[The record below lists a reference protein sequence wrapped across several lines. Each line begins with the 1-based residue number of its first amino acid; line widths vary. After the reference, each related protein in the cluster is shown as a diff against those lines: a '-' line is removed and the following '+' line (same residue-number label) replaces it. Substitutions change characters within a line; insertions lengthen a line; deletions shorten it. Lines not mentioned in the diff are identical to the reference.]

1 MKICPWPVCMSY
13 TKDILSAQPVSTF
26 DLNHITGYQKYLYN
40 KIILKQLLLIYKNIS
55 KQFKINALVIFVTT
69 GPTPGIGQGI
79 AVEMSA
85 ALTKVLPRQCRGN
98 TRGLLYVGK
107 KGCEMKRT
115 SCWGKQQCFYQ
126 RAVPA
131 GWGF

>member
-40 KIILKQLLLIYKNIS
+40 KIILKQLLLTYKNIS

-69 GPTPGIGQGI
+69 DPHPRDRAGDSCGNEHGFDQSFATAVRGKYPGF
-79 AVEMSA
+79 
-85 ALTKVLPRQCRGN
+85 ALCRQK
-98 TRGLLYVGK
+98 GL
-107 KGCEMKRT
+107 
-115 SCWGKQQCFYQ
+115 
-126 RAVPA
+126 
-131 GWGF
+131 